1 MDIIL
6 LDTETT
12 GIDETAKLVQLA
24 YKNLNTGDIVNEY
37 FKPPIPISFGSM
49 AVHHITNEQVA
60 DKPSFDGSDIQSVL
74 AKLLTK
80 NIMVAHNALFDMM
93 ILVNEGLSIG
103 KYIDTLRVAKH
114 VLTSEQYSMQYL
126 RYSLGLKV
134 TEVVAHDALG
144 DIIVLEALFIYLKD
158 IVKDKFKLSS
168 DDEIYNKMMEL
179 TQTPVVLDTIQ
190 FGKYKGKSFGEIFV
204 IDRRYLEWLYG
215 SETQKSEIEQNED
228 LVHTLKEYLEVK

>member
-12 GIDETAKLVQLA
+12 GIDETSKLVQLA
-24 YKNLNTGDIVNEY
+24 YKNLNSGEVVNEF
-37 FKPPIPISFGSM
+37 FKPLIPISFGSM
-49 AVHHITNEQVA
+49 AVHHITNEMVA
-60 DKPSFDGSDIQSVL
+60 DKPAFEGSDIKNTL
-74 AKLLTK
+74 ADILKQ

-93 ILVNEGLSIG
+93 ILVNEGLNMG

-114 VLTSEQYSMQYL
+114 VLNSEQYSMQYL

-144 DIIVLEALFIYLKD
+144 DITVLEALFLYLKD
-158 IVKDKFKLSS
+158 IVKNKFKLSS
-168 DDEIYNKMMEL
+168 DEAVYNKMMEL
-179 TQTPVVLDTIQ
+179 TQTPVVLDKIQ
-190 FGKYKGKSFGEIFV
+190 FGKYKGKSFGEIFT

-215 SETQKSEIEQNED
+215 SETQKIEIEQNED